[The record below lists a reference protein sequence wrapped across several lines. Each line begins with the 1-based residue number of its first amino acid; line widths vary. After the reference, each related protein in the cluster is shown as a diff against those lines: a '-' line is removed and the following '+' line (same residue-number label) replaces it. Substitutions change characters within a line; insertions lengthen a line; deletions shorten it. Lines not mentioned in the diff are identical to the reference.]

1 MADSD
6 LRFLYTDDDDN
17 LIIVIPAP
25 KFLEEINPSTNEKW
39 TADEIKAKDCPSG
52 KTVYTVN
59 KSAIPTDRSFRNAWT
74 YTE

>member
-1 MADSD
+1 MANSD
-6 LRFLYTDDDDN
+6 YRLIYTRDDGG
-17 LIIVIPAP
+17 ISIVIPSDNCGLT
-25 KFLEEINPSTNEKW
+25 LEQ
-39 TADEIKAKDCPSG
+39 IKDKDCPSG